1 MRKFRIFLKYL
12 YEKISNRNTG
22 KNKII
27 YMINLSLNI
36 QKIILKTNYK
46 YKSFYNDKNFYKKY

>member
-1 MRKFRIFLKYL
+1 MKSSEFFLKYL

-36 QKIILKTNYK
+36 QKIILKKTNYK
-46 YKSFYNDKNFYKKY
+46 YKSFYND

>member
-1 MRKFRIFLKYL
+1 M
-12 YEKISNRNTG
+12 KISNRNFEK

-36 QKIILKTNYK
+36 QKIILKKTNYK
-46 YKSFYNDKNFYKKY
+46 YKSFYNDKKFL